1 MENGPSPKEKT
12 VWVPWRYLPQS
23 RLSWNWACVAVFSTR
38 SPSKPVA
45 LELALESEPPQK
57 PHQLAKALVRSGMLT
72 NFQAEKLLSG
82 RWRGFLISGKYRL
95 LERLGAGGMGAV
107 YLCEHILMGRRVA
120 LKVLPIAQAEDPAS
134 LARFYREAKAVARLD
149 HPNIVR
155 AHDIDHEDKLHFLV
169 LEFIDGVNL
178 HDFVKKNGTL
188 SPERAA
194 SYIRQA
200 ALGLQHAHTAGLVH
214 RDIKPGNLLLD
225 RQGVIKLLDMGLA
238 RFFDDDGGAFA
249 NAYEQ
254 GYSIGTADYMAPEQ
268 TFDYRVDIRADIYS
282 LGGTFYYLLAGK
294 SPFQDGTLP
303 QKMIW
308 HQVRQP
314 KPIRVLR
321 PDMPEALA
329 RVLDMMLAKETE
341 RRYQSPAAVAEALA
355 ALVPEHIPPPTEA
368 EMPPLISAGL
378 NQPSSHPS
386 QLTAPRTPGTVTMP
400 GSRPSAM
407 LPVTAIRPPAPR
419 KSG

>member
-1 MENGPSPKEKT
+1 MPAPDTIES
-12 VWVPWRYLPQS
+12 
-23 RLSWNWACVAVFSTR
+23 F
-38 SPSKPVA
+38 
-45 LELALESEPPQK
+45 LELGFRSGLLDKTAVDACCTQLALYGGPPQK
-57 PHQLAKALVRSGMLT
+57 PDQLAKALVRAGMLT
-72 NFQAEKLLSG
+72 SFQAEKLLSG

-155 AHDIDHEDKLHFLV
+155 AHDIDREDKLHFLV

-188 SPERAA
+188 GPGRAA
-194 SYIRQA
+194 HYIRQA
-200 ALGLQHAHTAGLVH
+200 ALGLEHANEAGLVH

-225 RQGVIKLLDMGLA
+225 RQGVVKLLDMGLA

-249 NAYEQ
+249 KAYEQ

-268 TFDYRVDIRADIYS
+268 TLDYRVDIRADIYS
-282 LGGTFYYLLAGK
+282 LGGTFYYLLVGK
-294 SPFQDGTLP
+294 SPFQDGTMP

-314 KPIRVLR
+314 KPVRSLR
-321 PDMPEALA
+321 PDVPEGMTQ
-329 RVLDMMLAKETE
+329 VLCKMIAKEAE
-341 RRYQSPAAVAEALA
+341 RRYQSPAEVADALA
-355 ALVPEHIPPPTEA
+355 EFTSGTDPVPTPE
-368 EMPPLISAGL
+368 EMPPLVSVGAI
-378 NQPSSHPS
+378 QPNSSTS
-386 QLTAPRTPGTVTMP
+386 QPTAPRTPGTMTMP
-400 GSRPSAM
+400 GSRTGVM
-407 LPVTAIRPPAPR
+407 LPASATTIKPAVP
-419 KSG
+419 KNQ